1 MNRVGRLLICIA
13 GGVALS
19 VTAHADIAPAPPV
32 APNVNAVRQNTNL
45 MNRILLMKKRHQAQ
59 NAHQPQDGQPGFSQF
74 ARPYL
79 PQPGVPQAPQEMAK
93 VSQSRGNPMAAVRPN
108 TTAAAAAVSS
118 GNPGNPYGSI
128 VTRNVFG
135 LNPIP
140 PYVPPPPQQGPPP
153 PKITLTGITTIF
165 GPAQALFKV
174 AGVVRNNKAQDES
187 YIFTEGQ
194 EEDEV
199 TVTKIDVKKQI
210 VTFMNHGVEQT
221 IPLTDGV
228 ASSGGSPSAPSW
240 PGQGGIRRFGRFPR
254 FGGAP
259 GVQPQTFGGGQPQ
272 SNNNS
277 YNNQSGNGFGNNQP
291 NQNNGLYNP
300 SAQAINAG
308 MSGEDE
314 AALIAA
320 QHAQMQ
326 QQGNSMSAIMPP
338 TAFDKE
344 AGVGPEPGAAPERT
358 DPTARR

>member
-19 VTAHADIAPAPPV
+19 VTAYGDIAPAPPV
-32 APNVNAVRQNTNL
+32 APNVNALRQNTNL
-45 MNRILLMKKRHQAQ
+45 MNRILLMKKRHQSQ
-59 NAHQPQDGQPGFSQF
+59 NAQQPQNGQPGFSQF
-74 ARPYL
+74 AKPFL
-79 PQPGVPQAPQEMAK
+79 PKPGGPRVV
-93 VSQSRGNPMAAVRPN
+93 VSHTHGNTAVADNPG
-108 TTAAAAAVSS
+108 TTATAATASS
-118 GNPGNPYGSI
+118 SNPGNPYDSI

-140 PYVPPPPQQGPPP
+140 PYHPPDPPQGPPP
-153 PKITLTGITTIF
+153 PKINLTGITTIF

-174 AGVVRNNKAQDES
+174 AGVMRNGKAQDES

-199 TVTKIDVKKQI
+199 TVKTIDVKKQI

-228 ASSGGSPSAPSW
+228 ASSGGSSSAPSW
-240 PGQGGIRRFGRFPR
+240 PGQNGPRTFRRFPR

-272 SNNNS
+272 SYNNS
-277 YNNQSGNGFGNNQP
+277 YNNQSGNGFGNNQSG
-291 NQNNGLYNP
+291 QNNSPYNP

-320 QHAQMQ
+320 QHAQYQ
-326 QQGNSMSAIMPP
+326 QQGNPMSAIMPP
-338 TAFDKE
+338 TSFDKD
-344 AGVGPEPGAAPERT
+344 AGLGPEPGATPEQT
-358 DPTARR
+358 DPSARR